1 MAMRGTAP
9 CPPRASLPNIG
20 GAGVAPQPRVMRA
33 GVAPRGHGT
42 RSSNKTRGRM
52 HARRTATKNSN
63 D

>member
-9 CPPRASLPNIG
+9 CPPRASLPDLG
-20 GAGVAPQPRVMRA
+20 GAGVAPRPRVMRA
-33 GVAPRGHGT
+33 GVAPQGRRA

-52 HARRTATKNSN
+52 HGRRTATKNSN